1 MPSKEAASLHVR
13 VTPNASRNEV
23 MGYAEG
29 VLRVKVTARPIK
41 GAANKGLIDFLS
53 EALGVRKSQIGIVRG
68 EASRDKVL
76 TIEGLTPAELE
87 SRLSRTGTQGRL
99 V

>member
-1 MPSKEAASLHVR
+1 MVSKGAAALHVH
-13 VTPNASRNEV
+13 VTPNASHNEV
-23 MGYAEG
+23 LGYADG
-29 VLRVKVTARPIK
+29 VLRVKVTARPVK
-41 GAANKGLIDFLS
+41 GAANKGLVDFLS
-53 EALGVRKSQIGIVRG
+53 EVLGVRKSQISIVRG

-76 TIEGLTPAELE
+76 AIEGLSQGDLE